1 MQKRRLGN
9 TGEMLSII
17 GFGGILVMD
26 ETPAEASRLVRQ
38 AVEERGI
45 NYFDVAPSYGNAEER
60 LGPALAP
67 YRDRVFL
74 ACKTGER
81 SAAGAAR
88 ELEQSLQR
96 LRTDHFD
103 LYQLHSVTTPQDVE
117 QILGPGGAIETFV
130 RAREEG
136 KTRYLGFS
144 AHSEEAALALMER
157 FDFDTVLLPI
167 NWAAW
172 TKGNFGP
179 RVVQRAT
186 EKGMG
191 ILALKA
197 LARRL
202 LDEGE
207 QRQWPKCWY
216 QPVTSY
222 EEAARG
228 IRFTLSKGVTSA
240 LTPGHEPLF
249 RWACDAAEA
258 LTPLT
263 AEDEAAIAAAA
274 RDLRPV
280 FSH

>member
-1 MQKRRLGN
+1 MDKRRLGN

-26 ETPAEASRLVRQ
+26 ETPAEAARLVQ
-38 AVEERGI
+38 DAVENRGI
-45 NYFDVAPSYGNAEER
+45 NYFDVAPSYGNAQER
-60 LGPALAP
+60 LGPALEP
-67 YRDRVFL
+67 FRRSVFL
-74 ACKTGER
+74 ACKTGQR
-81 SAAGAAR
+81 SAKGAAD
-88 ELEQSLQR
+88 ELHRSLEL
-96 LRTDHFD
+96 LRTDHVD
-103 LYQLHSVTTPQDVE
+103 LYQLHAVTTMDDVE
-117 QILGPGGAIETFV
+117 QILGPAGAIETFI
-130 RAREEG
+130 RARAEG

-157 FDFDTVLLPI
+157 FDFDTVLFPI

-172 TKGNFGP
+172 TQGNFGP
-179 RVVQRAT
+179 RVVQRAS

-202 LDEGE
+202 VGEGE
-207 QRQWPKCWY
+207 QRHWPKSWY
-216 QPVTSY
+216 QPVETY

-228 IRFTLSKGVTSA
+228 IRFTLSKGVTA
-240 LTPGHEPLF
+240 AVTPGHEQLY

-263 AEDEAAIAAAA
+263 AADEAAIAAAS

-280 FSH
+280 FSR